1 MPSNWPRTSRTPSPP
16 THDCPG
22 RCGDTGIPQRSFA
35 CRSCWSRLP
44 IEHREAIKD
53 AYSRREAEGPIPHI
67 RAMSHA
73 RAWYRE
79 NPIPAAAF

>member
-1 MPSNWPRTSRTPSPP
+1 MTSTTIT

-22 RCGDTGIPQRSFA
+22 RCGDSTIPQRSFA

-44 IEHREAIKD
+44 IEHRDAIKD
-53 AYSRREAEGPIPHI
+53 AYSRRHAEGPIPHI

-73 RAWYRE
+73 RGWYRD
-79 NPIPAAAF
+79 NPIAPIAASAS